1 MAGRIFG
8 WTCFALAVGYLVL
21 QLGNLAGHMPWDF
34 GG

>member
-1 MAGRIFG
+1 MVGRVFG
-8 WTCFALAVGYLVL
+8 WTCFVLAVAYLIL